1 MMFHYDCLRFPAV
14 LVVCAVVIPS
24 LDLHL
29 IPSWCRDLCV
39 SLSAAEMPLLGLS
52 MYMSW
57 IPQCC
62 APWPFVACLPHC
74 FVQAEVQQIG
84 QLLTI
89 DVTQTQWKS
98 KQTSLPASLGFGQTP
113 WCNSFG

>member
-14 LVVCAVVIPS
+14 LVVCAVVVPS

-39 SLSAAEMPLLGLS
+39 SLSAVEMPLLGLS

-62 APWPFVACLPHC
+62 APWCSGH
-74 FVQAEVQQIG
+74 
-84 QLLTI
+84 LLH
-89 DVTQTQWKS
+89 
-98 KQTSLPASLGFGQTP
+98 ASLTASYRLKS
-113 WCNSFG
+113 NR